1 MKYASRLAT
10 ATALVFLAG
19 TGLALAAGGGN
30 GSATKSGASTK
41 SGAKTSSKTVS
52 QPKPL
57 GVFHDWTA
65 ATYGSG
71 ADKTCYAFAMSQKAE
86 NKNASAGNGKKTTQK
101 SGMLTVAQRAKYRDE
116 VSVSQ
121 GIKYTKGA
129 KVEMTVGSTKLAF
142 FTHDDMAYAMKGKKV
157 VKAFMSGDKAVV
169 KASAPH
175 AKPVVDTFG
184 LQGFSDAYKAID
196 KACPAKSNDSKAS
209 SSSK

>member
-1 MKYASRLAT
+1 MKTALRLAT
-10 ATALVFLAG
+10 ATAFVFLAG
-19 TGLALAAGGGN
+19 TGLALAAGNSN
-30 GSATKSGASTK
+30 G
-41 SGAKTSSKTVS
+41 TSSKNGGSSSSQKAS

-71 ADKTCYAFAMSQKAE
+71 ADKTCYAFAMSE
-86 NKNASAGNGKKTTQK
+86 PSDSKKGADSKSKKTQK

-121 GIKYTKGA
+121 GISYTKGA
-129 KVEMTVGSTKLAF
+129 KVEMTVGSKKLSF
-142 FTHDDMAYAMKGKKV
+142 FTHDDMAYALKGKEV

-175 AKPVVDTFG
+175 ANAVVDTFG

-196 KACPAKSNDSKAS
+196 KACPAKSNGGKAS